1 MKPFDLNKALEGYP
15 VVTRDGRE
23 VDNIR
28 KIDGVTKGPNLIGVL
43 DGRLNPWSEDGTN
56 ISSDR
61 DLFMKPTKTKYTVIT
76 GNPPYEWVNELAI
89 TAIKNENM
97 LDDLKVSF
105 ELKRWKDQGYTNLQT
120 HNIERDE

>member
-1 MKPFDLNKALEGYP
+1 MKPFDLDKALAGYP

-61 DLFMKPTKTKYTVIT
+61 DLFMKPTKIKYTLIS
-76 GNPPYEWVNELAI
+76 GNDPYNGF
-89 TAIKNENM
+89 
-97 LDDLKVSF
+97 VSSKLVKIETICEQLYF
-105 ELKRWKDQGYTNLQT
+105 TEVLKRWKEMGYTNIQT
-120 HNIERDE
+120 DTIEREE